1 MAVPRYV
8 LDANV
13 LYPSV
18 LRDLLLT
25 LASTEAFQPLWSDEI
40 IDEMRRNVLAN
51 NPHIDPSTFT
61 AGTIRSMQ
69 KAFPDAIVAGY
80 EYLLS
85 TMDNDPKDR
94 HVAAVAVHAAATG
107 IVTYNQKD
115 FNGEQLSNRSIRVIP
130 PALLIQEVFDLD
142 PNIVANA
149 IIAMAARKRQPPMT
163 AAQVLKSLGKQ
174 HDFHNLSI
182 ALTSFI

>member
-1 MAVPRYV
+1 MSVPRYV

-25 LASTEAFQPLWSDEI
+25 LASTEAFEPLWSDEI
-40 IDEMRRNVLAN
+40 IDEM
-51 NPHIDPSTFT
+51 P
-61 AGTIRSMQ
+61 
-69 KAFPDAIVAGY
+69 FPDAIVAGY
-80 EYLLS
+80 EYLLA

-149 IIAMAARKRQPPMT
+149 IIAMAARKRQPPTT